1 MQYVIVNVSD
11 GRSIKFPSI
20 EKLDEFVLAC
30 THLTGINFH
39 TDDNY
44 HIEKFSIGGVM
55 TTTKQ
60 QQAIDDRDDRLAR
73 AKSKVKEVN

>member
-30 THLTGINFH
+30 NHLTGINFH
-39 TDDNY
+39 TDENY
-44 HIEKFSIGGVM
+44 HIEKFVPI
-55 TTTKQ
+55 
-60 QQAIDDRDDRLAR
+60 
-73 AKSKVKEVN
+73 EVSQ